1 MKILY
6 IGFGKKN
13 SSIDGVYIRGLKKN
27 GAEVLDF
34 FFNQPGIKRFLSV
47 MQCYWHNR
55 DYDYI
60 IIGYASPQAAIL
72 LGLISRKKV
81 IYNALCSEFER
92 KVVSRNLASRYSL
105 KGFYYWFLDF
115 LACHMSNLIMLE
127 TQHQIDYFIRLFR
140 IPSKKFFLA
149 WTGVDEERF
158 FYQANIQKYEFFTVV
173 FRGRLLPEAGG
184 EYVVD
189 AAKILENEPIK
200 IIMLANGMLLPKI
213 QDKIRELKP
222 KNLELITE
230 FLSDERLREIMH
242 KCHVSLGQLS
252 SHDRLKRTI
261 PHKAYESIALRL
273 PYLTARN
280 PAVLELFKEGETCIA
295 CEGANAKDLAEKV
308 LWAKNNIDRLNVIAD
323 NGYNLY
329 KEKLT
334 SVILAKNLLERI
346 RDFQSSLP

>member
-1 MKILY
+1 MRILY

-13 SSIDGVYIRGLKKN
+13 SSIDGVYIRGLRKN
-27 GAEVLDF
+27 GAELLDF
-34 FFNQPGIKRFLSV
+34 FLHEGGIQRYTGIIR
-47 MQCYWHNR
+47 CYWQNR
-55 DYDYI
+55 DCDFV

-72 LGLISRKKV
+72 LRLISRKKI

-115 LACHMSNLIMLE
+115 LACNMSNLTMLE
-127 TQHQIDYFIRLFR
+127 TQHQIDYFVKLFHIQR
-140 IPSKKFFLA
+140 KKFYLA

-158 FYQANIQKYEFFTVV
+158 FYQANIQKYEIFTVV

-184 EYVVD
+184 EYVVE

-230 FLSDERLREIMH
+230 FLPDEKLREIMH

-252 SHDRLKRTI
+252 SHDRLERTI

-295 CEGANAKDLAEKV
+295 CDGANAHNLAEKI
-308 LWAKNNIDRLNVIAD
+308 LWAKNHRDDITRIAN
-323 NGYNLY
+323 NGYNYY

-334 SVILAKNLLERI
+334 SEILAKSLLERI
-346 RDFQSSLP
+346 RDFQS

>member
-13 SSIDGVYIRGLKKN
+13 SSIDGVYIRGLRKN
-27 GAEVLDF
+27 GVQVHDF
-34 FFNQPGIKRFLSV
+34 FLHKGGIQRYTGII
-47 MQCYWHNR
+47 QCYWRNR
-55 DYDYI
+55 DCDYI

-72 LGLISRKKV
+72 LGLISRKKI

-92 KVVSRNLASRYSL
+92 KVVSRNLASKYSL

-115 LACHMSNLIMLE
+115 LACNMSNLTMLE
-127 TQHQIDYFIRLFR
+127 TEHQIDYFIKLFHVQR
-140 IPSKKFFLA
+140 KKFYLA

-158 FYQANIQKYEFFTVV
+158 FYQDNIKKYDMFTVV

-184 EYVVD
+184 EYVVET
-189 AAKILENEPIK
+189 AKILENEPIK
-200 IIMLANGMLLPKI
+200 IIMLANGMLLSKI

-295 CEGANAKDLAEKV
+295 CEGANARDLAEKI
-308 LWAKNNIDRLNVIAD
+308 LWAKNNRDRINMIAD
-323 NGYNLY
+323 KGYNLY

-334 SVILAKNLLERI
+334 SQILAKNLLNAI
-346 RDFQSSLP
+346 QHL

>member
-1 MKILY
+1 MKILFLSFAQ
-6 IGFGKKN
+6 IH
-13 SSIDGVYIRGLKKN
+13 SSIDGVYKKGLRKN
-27 GAEVLDF
+27 NVEVIDYSFHGVHGFSRYAQILQKYRIHSKEVDY
-34 FFNQPGIKRFLSV
+34 V
-47 MQCYWHNR
+47 MVG
-55 DYDYI
+55 YDSPLI
-60 IIGYASPQAAIL
+60 IIFLWPL
-72 LGLISRKKV
+72 CRKKI
-81 IYNALCSEFER
+81 IYNALCSVYER
-92 KVVSRNLASRYSL
+92 LIISRNLSHRISL

-158 FYQANIQKYEFFTVV
+158 FYQANIQKYEIFTVV

-189 AAKILENEPIK
+189 AAKILENESIK

-230 FLSDERLREIMH
+230 FLSDEKLREIMH

-295 CEGANAKDLAEKV
+295 CEGANAKDLAEKI
-308 LWAKNNIDRLNVIAD
+308 LWAKNNRGRLNVIAD

-329 KEKLT
+329 LQKLT
-334 SVILAKNLLERI
+334 SEKLAKNLLERI
-346 RDFQSSLP
+346 RDFQS